1 MLWGQCFGAFA
12 LGPVVWGYAMAA
24 WSEMS
29 VGARG
34 GVVAGA
40 AAVIV
45 ALLYGAWSVRPV
57 PPASEA
63 VAVVEPVA
71 EPVPEVVPEAV
82 APVEDVAAGGASP
95 EGSGDAAAV
104 APEAGAEVP
113 VAEPVAEEPVVE
125 EPVAEP
131 VAEESVV
138 EESVAEVKPA
148 VIEPPVFDLVRVE
161 KDGSAL
167 VAGSALPAAAI
178 SLRINGDEI
187 VNVPADGAGK
197 FVAMFNLA
205 PSDAPRMLGMVMV
218 LADGTEVR
226 SSQTVAIAPTLAPV
240 VAADAAAAGTDAES
254 DAGAVADAAVAPV
267 APAALLVT
275 EEGAKVLQSAASLPE
290 MALNVT
296 VDSISYSPEG
306 DVQLAGRGMAGAV
319 VRIYLDNAQ
328 KGDGVIGADG
338 DWSLTLMAVDP
349 GIYTLRVDQ
358 LDGAGKVTSRF
369 ETPFKRETIEALA
382 AVAEAEAVAVAV
394 EAEAEAVVAVEAAPT
409 APVSI
414 TVQPGFTLWAIARE
428 NLGDGVMYVQ
438 VFEANK
444 AQIKDPDLIYP
455 GQVFTI
461 PKP

>member
-1 MLWGQCFGAFA
+1 
-12 LGPVVWGYAMAA
+12 MAA

-34 GVVAGA
+34 GVVAGV

-45 ALLYGAWSVRPV
+45 ALLYGAWSVRPA
-57 PPASEA
+57 PPAPEA
-63 VAVVEPVA
+63 VAVAEPVA
-71 EPVPEVVPEAV
+71 EPVATEP
-82 APVEDVAAGGASP
+82 AA
-95 EGSGDAAAV
+95 
-104 APEAGAEVP
+104 
-113 VAEPVAEEPVVE
+113 

-131 VAEESVV
+131 VAEPEAAPAQEAAGTPEAALPAEEAEAPAAAVAAV
-138 EESVAEVKPA
+138 EPEVAAEAPAEAPAVEAEPA
-148 VIEPPVFDLVRVE
+148 VIAPPVFDLVRVE

-167 VAGSALPAAAI
+167 VAGTALPAAAV
-178 SLRINGDEI
+178 SLRINGEEI
-187 VNVPADGAGK
+187 VAVPADGAGK

-205 PSDAPRMLGMVMV
+205 PSDAPRMLAMVMK

-226 SSQTVAIAPTLAPV
+226 STQTVAIAPTLAPV
-240 VAADAAAAGTDAES
+240 AEAGAEAAPAEAGEAVAAAE
-254 DAGAVADAAVAPV
+254 PV

-275 EEGAKVLQSAASLPE
+275 EEGAKVLQSAEALPE

-306 DVQLAGRGMAGAV
+306 EVQLAGRGTADAV
-319 VRIYLDNAQ
+319 VRVYLDNAQ
-328 KGDGVIGADG
+328 KGDGVIGASG
-338 DWSLTLMAVDP
+338 DWNLTLMAVEP

-358 LDGAGKVTSRF
+358 IDGAGKVTSRF
-369 ETPFKRETIEALA
+369 ETPFKRETVAALA
-382 AVAEAEAVAVAV
+382 AAAAEQAALAAEPAAEAAAGEPAAEAVAG
-394 EAEAEAVVAVEAAPT
+394 
-409 APVSI
+409 PVSI

-444 AQIKDPDLIYP
+444 AQIRDPDLIYP